1 MFWTILL
8 PYCVTFV
15 LGNKTDER
23 IPFFHGHVFEN
34 SPPGSKVNGLSIPVK
49 RIDPQR
55 WCAKSGMHLKLLGDR
70 SEDFQVFAHHKRG
83 HILLKT
89 SNVLDREERAEYLLS
104 LALCC
109 QSCASAVRVVA
120 EVASVKVDVLD
131 TNDHEPTF
139 QHADVKITLD
149 DATALR
155 SVVYTVKAED
165 IDSGK
170 NAELIYYALPRNG
183 SFYVVPKTGDIL
195 LVDSILGLAQPIK
208 FSVFARDHGWP
219 ARTSQNMDVEIS
231 PRQWP
236 ALPQIDNGLSRKSR
250 SVPEPV
256 LITVS
261 EDASIGS
268 VIMNL
273 HPVRFQSASF
283 ELIHPDADNSPV
295 TVSRDSGDL
304 VISRR
309 LDRETQPLVEI
320 TVKVQDKRGPDWYT
334 VRVDLTVMDVNDNA
348 PEWTMVPFPYLSVV
362 SANAPPSTLVYKL
375 QARDGDE
382 GINGEVEYFLSDGG
396 DGRFEVDRKNGYV
409 RTTGLPLQRDREYQ
423 LTVVAADRQGSRNPP
438 AVVSI
443 IAGPR
448 APQFTNVSYTISIPE
463 NTPEGQPFL
472 VTPAVSFQKQPVS
485 YSLLINPSSLFNMQP
500 ETGEIS
506 LTRTIDYESDQHRY
520 LLLVRASENQDSLS
534 SAAEV
539 RVIIMDEND
548 CVPEFQQSIYSK
560 DGVPETVTTATSL
573 LQVSA
578 SDCDSEQNAEITYY
592 TLSQDFIISAHGTIF
607 PAGPLDYER
616 PNHLYE
622 FVVMAVDKGEVPR
635 TGTATVRLRMANV
648 NDEPPEFSQPV

>member
-55 WCAKSGMHLKLLGDR
+55 WCSKSGMHLKLLGDR
-70 SEDFQVFAHHKRG
+70 SEDFHVFAHHKRG

-89 SNVLDREERAEYLLS
+89 SNVLDREERAEYFLS
-104 LALCC
+104 VALCC
-109 QSCASAVRVVA
+109 QSCASAERVVA
-120 EVASVKVDVLD
+120 EVASIKVDVLD

-219 ARTSQNMDVEIS
+219 ARTSLNMDIEIS

-236 ALPQIDNGLSRKSR
+236 ALPQLENGLSRKSR

-320 TVKVQDKRGPDWYT
+320 TVKVQDKRGECAVTNPNICT
-334 VRVDLTVMDVNDNA
+334 TRLCA
-348 PEWTMVPFPYLSVV
+348 LVPFPPVQYVTV
-362 SANAPPSTLVYKL
+362 SP
-375 QARDGDE
+375 ARA
-382 GINGEVEYFLSDGG
+382 
-396 DGRFEVDRKNGYV
+396 GRFH
-409 RTTGLPLQRDREYQ
+409 L
-423 LTVVAADRQGSRNPP
+423 
-438 AVVSI
+438 
-443 IAGPR
+443 
-448 APQFTNVSYTISIPE
+448 
-463 NTPEGQPFL
+463 NT
-472 VTPAVSFQKQPVS
+472 
-485 YSLLINPSSLFNMQP
+485 
-500 ETGEIS
+500 
-506 LTRTIDYESDQHRY
+506 
-520 LLLVRASENQDSLS
+520 
-534 SAAEV
+534 
-539 RVIIMDEND
+539 
-548 CVPEFQQSIYSK
+548 
-560 DGVPETVTTATSL
+560 
-573 LQVSA
+573 
-578 SDCDSEQNAEITYY
+578 
-592 TLSQDFIISAHGTIF
+592 
-607 PAGPLDYER
+607 
-616 PNHLYE
+616 
-622 FVVMAVDKGEVPR
+622 
-635 TGTATVRLRMANV
+635 
-648 NDEPPEFSQPV
+648 